1 MRYTKIIAIIA
12 AAIFG
17 IACISIDASARGRG
31 GGFRGGGVR
40 AGGFHAGGVRAG
52 GFHGGGYRAAGVHRG
67 GYYAGGA
74 RRGGYYG
81 VYRGGGYVRPGV
93 GVGLGAAAVGAAA
106 AAPYYYGQRRC
117 GYPPYPPCY

>member
-1 MRYTKIIAIIA
+1 MRYRTIIAITA
-12 AAIFG
+12 AAVLG
-17 IACISIDASARGRG
+17 LASVSIDVSARGVRG
-31 GGFRGGGVR
+31 GGFHAGGGR
-40 AGGFHAGGVRAG
+40 AGGFHAAGVRAG
-52 GFHGGGYRAAGVHRG
+52 GFHGGVHRG

-81 VYRGGGYVRPGV
+81 VYRGGRYVRPGV

-106 AAPYYYGQRRC
+106 AAPYYYGRPRC